1 MSKSE
6 IVKGFDWA
14 KFREL
19 RSRLEGMADKEAV
32 VGVTRATAGRDQTGE
47 INNAELLATHE
58 FGTKDGRIPERAPV
72 RSSMA
77 KNQDDY
83 VASHAVNL
91 RKVVR
96 GEMPF
101 DKSLDLLGL
110 RAAADV
116 QQNIRDGDFAP
127 LAQSTIDRKGSSTPL
142 IDKGELRQ
150 SITHEVRDAG

>member
-6 IVKGFDWA
+6 IVKGFDWS

-19 RSRLEGMADKEAV
+19 RSRLEGMAGKEVV
-32 VGVTRATAGRDQTGE
+32 VGVTRASAGRHQTGE
-47 INNAELLATHE
+47 INNAELAAVHE
-58 FGTKDGRIPERAPV
+58 FGTKDGRIPERSFI

-77 KNQDDY
+77 DNRDTY
-83 VASHAVNL
+83 VKSHADNL

-101 DKSLDLLGL
+101 DKSLDLLGV

-116 QQNIRDGDFAP
+116 QQNIRNGDFES
-127 LAQSTIDRKGSSTPL
+127 LAQATIDRKGSSKPL
-142 IDKGELRQ
+142 IDTGNLRQ
-150 SITHEVRDAG
+150 SITHEVRDA

>member
-6 IVKGFDWA
+6 IVKGFDWS

-19 RSRLEGMADKEAV
+19 RSRLEGMADKEVV
-32 VGVTRATAGRDQTGE
+32 VGVTRASAGRHQMGE
-47 INNAELLATHE
+47 INNAELAAVHE
-58 FGTKDGRIPERAPV
+58 FGTKDGRIPERSFI

-77 KNQDDY
+77 GNRDTY
-83 VASHAVNL
+83 VKSHADNL

-101 DKSLDLLGL
+101 DKSLDLLGV

-116 QQNIRDGDFAP
+116 QQNIRNGDFES
-127 LAQSTIDRKGSSTPL
+127 LAQATIDRKGSSKPL
-142 IDKGELRQ
+142 IDTGNLRQ
-150 SITHEVRDAG
+150 SIKHEVRDA